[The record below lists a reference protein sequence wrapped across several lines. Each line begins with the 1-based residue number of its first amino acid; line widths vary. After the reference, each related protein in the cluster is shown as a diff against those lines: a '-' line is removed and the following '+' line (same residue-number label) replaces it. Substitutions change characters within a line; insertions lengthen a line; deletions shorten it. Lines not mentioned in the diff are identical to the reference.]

1 MNPFGIIFM
10 FIVYLLFN
18 SSELIAQTIFWSQP
32 GTILKSKDLS
42 TGEEKVIFKTD
53 VFDASNNHIG
63 KITLDTINQKIYFS
77 LHINNPQPQRD
88 LLMSV
93 DYSGNNLI
101 EIKDFFYSS
110 SMEYHHGEN
119 KLYYMQNSGSTD
131 QAGIRSLNL
140 NTLADDL

>member
-53 VFDASNNHIG
+53 VLDASNNHIRQ
-63 KITLDTINQKIYFS
+63 IALDTINQKIYFS

-93 DYSGNNLI
+93 DYSGGNLLQI
-101 EIKDFFYSS
+101 VDFFYPS
-110 SMEYHHGEN
+110 SMVYHYEEN
-119 KLYYMQNSGSTD
+119 RIYYTMD
-131 QAGIRSLNL
+131 RGIRYLD
-140 NTLADDL
+140 LATG